1 MKKAMKKKRK
11 KEKDVNLINKN
22 KCMFLVCAPHID
34 FYHDED
40 IFLYTIINYYYH
52 RILLGSG
59 LYISQMC
66 GAKSTADRVYE
77 VIVLVL

>member
-22 KCMFLVCAPHID
+22 KCMFLVCVPHVD

-40 IFLYTIINYYYH
+40 IFL
-52 RILLGSG
+52 
-59 LYISQMC
+59 
-66 GAKSTADRVYE
+66 
-77 VIVLVL
+77 